1 MERSLQRDKLLAKGI
16 LTAECRGGSC
26 HGMVSS
32 VQDVDYSSYLWSG
45 VILGGRAI
53 FMPANFGGPRTDVD
67 RLEEASRKRL
77 HQMLAL
83 WYGQRPPR

>member
-1 MERSLQRDKLLAKGI
+1 MARRLQLDKLLAKEI
-16 LTAECRGGSC
+16 STAECRGGSC

-32 VQDVDYSSYLWSG
+32 IEDVDYTSYLWSG

-53 FMPANFGGPRTDVD
+53 FMPTNFGGPMTDVE

-77 HQMLAL
+77 QAMLAL
-83 WYGQRPPR
+83 WYGRRSSR